1 MSSNTLRWMK
11 SARSAAIAAALL
23 LTAAAAA
30 REARADLKSARDKFL
45 RGDYKGAEAELDRIK
60 GKQADDARLERA
72 RIQLRT
78 GRYAEAEKNARAVT
92 QSRDSGTATEARL
105 FLAEVLRATGR
116 LDEAKKEL
124 EPIVRK
130 QPDRRRARW
139 LLGLT
144 YRDLG
149 DRRAVELWKALD
161 DEFVKNQLDEK
172 ESDTWFYLAEAW
184 RYLDNLDDA
193 NGAYQQAIDRNPT
206 FHEANLYYGYL
217 FLEKYNPRDAA
228 ESFDEILKVDPHHPD
243 AHAGMAAVKLEASYD
258 LPAAT
263 THLARALE
271 VNKRHVP
278 ALLLRAGIEIDQNRW
293 EKAKST
299 IGEVFAVNPQN
310 LEAQSLLATIH
321 WLRDDAAG
329 YAAAKK
335 KLFALNPA
343 YARFFHI
350 VARSAVREH
359 RYREAIELEKEAV
372 GVDAT
377 YYEAMEAIGTGYLRL
392 GMEKEGLEWLK
403 KAWKGDQYNMRT
415 KNTLDLFE
423 DFIPREYE
431 FASSKNF
438 KIRYH
443 TDEKPV
449 YRRYVEPL
457 LEEAFADMVKRYGF
471 TPTTPVVVELFQNAD
486 HYSVRTIGLPNLG
499 ALGVCFGQVI
509 TAMSPSVGEIN
520 WSMVLWHE
528 LAHVFAIQLSNS
540 RVPRWFTEG
549 LSEYETVLAR
559 PEWRRENDS
568 DVWAAMQ
575 DNVLPSLAEL
585 NYGFMKPS
593 MQEVTVAYHTSS
605 LAVEYLGQTYGFP
618 KIVEALKLYGK
629 GLETPAVLEKI
640 TGKKITALD
649 AEFRK
654 YLAVRMKPYAGTLH
668 LPSTLPDQKVLAR
681 AVREKPKSAAAQARL
696 ALHHFYEGEAKPAAE
711 HAKAALALEPDN
723 HIGLYIQAEL
733 ALRGGNAGAAR
744 KLFEELI
751 KAGGDSFDVRARLGT
766 IAAQQGDSE
775 LAIKHFCT
783 AKTLDPERAFPYQ
796 ALAELYERMGK
807 REAQLKEL
815 ESYVMIEQMQL
826 GAAVELVEGYA
837 AAKSWDKVRTYGELA
852 LDISLGNAD
861 LFLMLG
867 QAYLETGSPDRALYS
882 YDSALLVR
890 PPMRRPGLA
899 HLGRARAL
907 KAKGDPKGAL
917 EAVSKAL
924 KLEPDNADAAALKR
938 ELRTK

>member
-11 SARSAAIAAALL
+11 SARSAAIGAALFAL
-23 LTAAAAA
+23 VVA
-30 REARADLKSARDKFL
+30 REARADLKSAQDKFL
-45 RGDYKGAEAELDRIK
+45 RGDYKGAEAELDRIR
-60 GKQADDARLERA
+60 GKQADEARLEKA

-92 QSRDSGTATEARL
+92 GSREAGIASEARM
-105 FLAEVLRATGR
+105 FLTEVLRATGR
-116 LDEAKKEL
+116 LEEAKKEL
-124 EPIVRK
+124 EPITRK

-149 DRRAVELWKALD
+149 DRRADQIWKALD
-161 DEFVKNQLDEK
+161 EEFVKNQLDEK
-172 ESDTWFYLAEAW
+172 EADTWFYLAEAW
-184 RYLDNLDDA
+184 RYLDNLEDA
-193 NGAYQQAIDRNPT
+193 NGAYQQAIDRRPT

-271 VNKRHVP
+271 INKRHIP

-293 EKAKST
+293 EKAKAT
-299 IGEVFAVNPQN
+299 LGEVFAVNPHN
-310 LEAQSLLATIH
+310 LEAHSLLATIH
-321 WLRDDAAG
+321 WLRDDRAA
-329 YAAAKK
+329 YQAAKK
-335 KLFALNPA
+335 KVFALNPT

-372 GVDAT
+372 AVDAT

-392 GMEKEGLEWLK
+392 GTEKEGLDWLK

-431 FASSKNF
+431 FATSKNF

-443 TDEKPV
+443 VDEKPV

-457 LEEAFADMVKRYGF
+457 LEQAFADMVKRYGF
-471 TPTTPVVVELFQNAD
+471 TPTAPVVVELFQNAD

-509 TAMSPSVGEIN
+509 TAMSPSVGDIN

-528 LAHVFAIQLSNS
+528 LSHVFAIQLSRS

-559 PEWRRENDS
+559 PEWRRENDA
-568 DVWAAMQ
+568 DVWVAMQ
-575 DNVLPSLAEL
+575 DGVLPSLAEL

-629 GLETPAVLEKI
+629 GLETPAVLERI
-640 TGKKITALD
+640 TGKKIAALD
-649 AEFRK
+649 AEFIR
-654 YLAVRMKPYAGTLH
+654 YLKVRMKPYQGTLH
-668 LPSTLPDQKVLAR
+668 LPTTLPDRRLLVRAAR
-681 AVREKPKSAAAQARL
+681 DRPRDAAAQARL
-696 ALHHFYEGEAKPAAE
+696 ALSHFYEGEAKPAGQ
-711 HAKAALALEPDN
+711 HARAALAIEPMN

-733 ALRGGNAGAAR
+733 ALRGGDARGAR
-744 KLFEELI
+744 KLYESLI

-766 IAAQQGDSE
+766 IAAQQKDNE

-783 AKTLDPERAFPYQ
+783 AKKLDPERAFPYQ

-807 REAQLKEL
+807 REEQLKEL

-826 GAAVELVEGYA
+826 GAAMQLVEGYA
-837 AAKSWDKVRTYGELA
+837 ALKNWEKVRTYGELA

-861 LFLMLG
+861 LFMLLG

-899 HLGRARAL
+899 QIGRGRAL
-907 KAKGDPKGAL
+907 KAKGDTKGAL
-917 EAVSKAL
+917 DAVAKAL
-924 KLEPDNADAAALKR
+924 KSEPDNADAAVLKK
-938 ELRTK
+938 ELRGK

>member
-11 SARSAAIAAALL
+11 SARSVAIGAALCAL
-23 LTAAAAA
+23 VVAGQ
-30 REARADLKSARDKFL
+30 ARADLKSARDKFM

-60 GKQADDARLERA
+60 GKQADEARLERA

-78 GRYAEAEKNARAVT
+78 GRYAEAEKNARGVT

-105 FLAEVLRATGR
+105 FLAEVLRAVGR
-116 LDEAKKEL
+116 LDDARKEL
-124 EPIVRK
+124 EPITRK

-149 DRRAVELWKALD
+149 DRRAEQLWKALD

-172 ESDTWFYLAEAW
+172 EPDTWFYLAEAW

-258 LPAAT
+258 LPSAT

-271 VNKRHVP
+271 VNRRHVP

-299 IGEVFAVNPQN
+299 LGEVFAVNPVS
-310 LEAQSLLATIH
+310 LEGHSLLATIH
-321 WLRDDAAG
+321 WLRDDAAA
-329 YAAAKK
+329 YQAAKK
-335 KLFALNPA
+335 KVFALNPT
-343 YARFFHI
+343 YAKFFHI

-377 YYEAMEAIGTGYLRL
+377 YWEAMEAIGTGYLRL
-392 GMEKEGLEWLK
+392 GLEKEGLEWLK

-423 DFIPREYE
+423 DWIPREYE
-431 FASSKNF
+431 FATSKNF

-443 TDEKPV
+443 VDEKPV

-471 TPTTPVVVELFQNAD
+471 TPKTPVVVELFQNAD

-509 TAMSPSVGEIN
+509 TAMSPSVGDIN

-559 PEWRRENDS
+559 PEWRRENDA

-575 DNVLPSLAEL
+575 DDVLPSLVEL

-640 TGKKITALD
+640 TGKKIAALD
-649 AEFRK
+649 AEFVK
-654 YLAVRMKPYAGTLH
+654 YLRVRMKPYAGTLH
-668 LPSTLPDQKVLAR
+668 LPTTLADQKVLAR
-681 AVREKPKSAAAQARL
+681 AAREKPGDAAAQARL
-696 ALHHFYEGEAKPAAE
+696 ALSHFYEGEAKPASQYAR
-711 HAKAALALEPDN
+711 AALKIDPDN

-733 ALRGGNAGAAR
+733 ALRAGDAAGAR
-744 KLFEELI
+744 KLYETLI
-751 KAGGDSFDVRARLGT
+751 KVGGDSFDVRSRLGT
-766 IAAQQGDSE
+766 IAVQQGDSE

-783 AKTLDPERAFPYQ
+783 AKRLDPERAFPYQ

-807 REAQLKEL
+807 RAEQLAEL

-826 GAAVELVEGYA
+826 GAAVQLVEGFA
-837 AAKSWDKVRTYGELA
+837 AQKQWDKVRTYGELA

-861 LFLMLG
+861 LLLTLG
-867 QAYLETGSPDRALYS
+867 HAYLETGSPDRALYS

-907 KAKGDPKGAL
+907 KARGDTKGAV
-917 EAVSKAL
+917 EAVNKAL
-924 KLEPDNADAAALKR
+924 KLEPDNADAASLKK
-938 ELRTK
+938 ELRIK